1 MKASY
6 EYLAT
11 LINAQLEAKEV
22 PDVPADI
29 TVAEIVKIARENH
42 MVHLLLGA
50 LVRANNVSEEEKNGL
65 RAMVMRSIVKTT
77 AQVQE
82 HRALEKRFEEDGI
95 MNQPMKG
102 AILRFYYPSPEMRE
116 MSDIDMLIAAQDME
130 KAKVALDELG
140 YVLLQSIKHHDIY
153 QKKPFMV
160 LEAHKTLY
168 DKTVDRNQFGYF
180 TNFSRTKLKEGAR
193 YTYTF
198 GDEDFYV
205 YMMAHMAKH
214 FYQMGCGVR
223 HLVDVYIYMNRF
235 GETMDRKYLDVELE
249 KCGILTFT
257 KHMEKLAR
265 IWLAGEESTPLYD
278 DLFEYMLG
286 SGIYGKDENGIWN
299 RLADE
304 KHKEKEVSQF
314 RLKVWYFFPPL
325 HYMAEDYHYLDEK
338 PWLLPWA
345 WLVRGVNGLLHN
357 KGVYKREMI
366 QNIEKDQIQ
375 KLKNIYEEME
385 LTFKS

>member
-11 LINAQLEAKEV
+11 LINAQLEGKEV
-22 PDVPADI
+22 PNLPEEM
-29 TVAEIVKIARENH
+29 TVGEIVKIARENH
-42 MVHLLLGA
+42 MIHLLLGA
-50 LVRANNVSEEEKNGL
+50 LVRAENIPEADKNSL
-65 RAMVMRSIVKTT
+65 RILILRSIAKTT

-102 AILRFYYPSPEMRE
+102 AVLRFYYPSPEMRE

-130 KAKVALDELG
+130 KAKVALAEMG
-140 YVLLQSIKHHDIY
+140 YELLQSIKHHDIY
-153 QKKPFMV
+153 QKKPYMV

-180 TNFSRTKLKEGAR
+180 TNFSRTKLKEGTR

-198 GDEDFYV
+198 GNEDFYV

-223 HLVDVYIYMNRF
+223 HLVDIHIYLKRF
-235 GETMDRKYLDVELE
+235 GESMDRKYVEVELE
-249 KCGILTFT
+249 RCGILDFT
-257 KHMEKLAR
+257 RHMEKLAA
-265 IWLAGEESTPLYD
+265 IWLSGEESTPLYD

-299 RLADE
+299 RLAKD
-304 KHKEKEVSQF
+304 KHKGKEISQAQ
-314 RLKVWYFFPPL
+314 LKIWYFFPPL
-325 HYMAEDYHYLDEK
+325 SYMAEDYHYLDEK

-345 WLVRGVNGLLHN
+345 WLVRGMNGILHK
-357 KGVYKREMI
+357 KGEYKREMI
-366 QNIEKDQIQ
+366 QNIEKDDI
-375 KLKNIYEEME
+375 KRLKTIYEEMN
-385 LTFKS
+385 LTFKA